1 MVAARKAAKVSYAR
15 DQRRKQRGDWAMIS
29 AMSSGQKK
37 NQQCGGNSPSNILM
51 RTHEDLDK
59 LTLDMIEDGI
69 RQVTQT
75 GFPHNELESKLWQSE
90 LQAFSATPQDVP
102 DEAIYSNLLWKL
114 RNGKAVGE
122 DGWCEEWLGLGLL
135 RKLCAE
141 SRADLD
147 NLLRQIGKYAVLP
160 KHHCCSLVK
169 PLLKPGKQGR
179 THNEFRKLSL
189 MSVLRKQV
197 EKLGSVLMNPFWT
210 AGAYQGGFKQHK
222 RTTSRIFILLATI

>member
-1 MVAARKAAKVSYAR
+1 
-15 DQRRKQRGDWAMIS
+15 
-29 AMSSGQKK
+29 
-37 NQQCGGNSPSNILM
+37 M

-59 LTLDMIEDGI
+59 LTMDMIEDGI
-69 RQVTQT
+69 RQVAQT

-197 EKLGSVLMNPFWT
+197 EKLGSVLMKPFWT